1 MLPSRYLCAL
11 SAALVA
17 VFAAGVA
24 WSKPVPAD
32 KSEIWVE
39 VQTPHFIVASNDGEN
54 TARRIADQFEHIR
67 FLYSKT
73 LNRDLKLDPGI
84 PILIFAVRNEKSL
97 SQLIPE
103 YWAQKGHTHPA
114 GLFVPGQE
122 KNYIALR
129 TDVEAEFPYLPIY
142 HEYVHLI
149 INLNYQHFPLWLNEG
164 FADFLGS
171 ATLTSKGGK
180 LGQPSSRDLDLL
192 QQTKLL
198 PLETL
203 FKVDHQSPF
212 YNEAN
217 KTTIFYAESWALV
230 HYLML
235 DPEKQ
240 KNQALSKYISY
251 VENGADP
258 VEAATRAFGDLGQL
272 QKALQS
278 YTNRTSYMEYSV
290 TLPAK
295 ADAKDYSVRTISAA
309 EAQARLGD
317 FDLYRGQLDAAHKK
331 LEEAIRLDPNLAAA
345 QESMGLLLFRQD
357 ERYGAEKY
365 FARAVAL
372 DSKSALAYFYHA
384 MLLTSEGSDEEQIA
398 EARTALEKAVALN
411 PSLGSAWSNLALL
424 YANGGTMEKALT
436 AAKRAVDTMPGEPH
450 FQYNLAVVLARM
462 ERFDE
467 ARTIARKLQASGNAD
482 VVSIAG
488 KFLTQV
494 DEAQQYAAY
503 RKMNEANSA
512 AATALNHENKSNA
525 ESAAPVLKLRTQNSA
540 NSAQPDHDTAS
551 TGETDLPSG
560 PAGPR
565 AYSMVGTI
573 TEVNCASAPQIQM
586 TLKAQKIVMHLHSG
600 DFSQVAVKS
609 SSTNTGAKNMVCAS
623 LRGRNAHV
631 SYRLVQEKDWD
642 GEIVSIEFR
651 DAP

>member
-1 MLPSRYLCAL
+1 MPSSRYLCAL
-11 SAALVA
+11 SAFVIA
-17 VFAAGVA
+17 VLGTVVA
-24 WSKPVPAD
+24 WSKPFPAE
-32 KSEIWVE
+32 KPEIWTE

-54 TARRIADQFEHIR
+54 TARRIADQFEQIR
-67 FLYSKT
+67 FLYSKA
-73 LNRDLKLDPGI
+73 LNPGLKLDPGL
-84 PILIFAVRNEKSL
+84 PILIFAVRNVKSL

-103 YWAQKGHTHPA
+103 YWTQKGHTHPA
-114 GLFVPGQE
+114 GLFVPGPE

-129 TDVEAEFPYLPIY
+129 TEVESEFPYLAIY

-149 INLNYQHFPLWLNEG
+149 INLNYQHFPVWLNEG

-171 ATLTSKGGK
+171 ATLTGKGGK
-180 LGQPSSRDLDLL
+180 LGQPSSWDLNLL

-203 FKVDHQSPF
+203 FKVDHRSPY

-240 KNQALSKYISY
+240 KNQALSKYISF
-251 VENGADP
+251 VESGGDP
-258 VEAATRAFGDLGQL
+258 VEAATRAFGDLSQL

-278 YTNRTSYMEYSV
+278 YINRTSYMEYSV
-290 TLPAK
+290 ALPAK

-317 FDLYRGQLDAAHKK
+317 FDLYRGQLDAARKK
-331 LEEAIRLDPNLAAA
+331 MEEAIRLDPNLAAA
-345 QESMGLLLFRQD
+345 QESMGLVLFRQD

-411 PSLGSAWSNLALL
+411 PGLGSAWSNLALL
-424 YANGGTMEKALT
+424 YANAGALDNALK
-436 AAKRAVDTMPGEPH
+436 AAKRAVDTMPGDPH

-462 ERFDE
+462 ERYDE
-467 ARTIARKLQASGNAD
+467 ARVVARKLQASGNSD
-482 VVSIAG
+482 VVSVAG
-488 KFLTQV
+488 KFLTQL
-494 DEAQQYAAY
+494 DQAQQYAAY
-503 RKMNEANSA
+503 KKMNESDSA
-512 AATALNHENKSNA
+512 AATAVSHETKSGA
-525 ESAAPVLKLRTQNSA
+525 ESLAPVLRRKTQITA
-540 NSAQPDHDTAS
+540 NSTEEDASPTAA
-551 TGETDLPSG
+551 TDASSA

-573 TEVNCASAPQIQM
+573 TDVNCAPTPQMQM
-586 TLKAQKIVMHLHSG
+586 TLKAQTIVMHLHSG

-609 SSTNTGAKNMVCAS
+609 GGTNSGTKNTGCAS

-631 SYRLVQEKDWD
+631 SYRLVSEKNWD

>member
-1 MLPSRYLCAL
+1 MSPSRYLRAL
-11 SAALVA
+11 SASVIA
-17 VFAAGVA
+17 VLFAVVA
-24 WSKPVPAD
+24 WSKPSPVD
-32 KSEIWVE
+32 KPEIWTE
-39 VQTPHFIVASNDGEN
+39 IQTPHFIVASNDGEN
-54 TARRIADQFEHIR
+54 TARRIADQFEQIR
-67 FLYSKT
+67 FLYSKA
-73 LNRDLKLDPGI
+73 LNSGLKLDPGI
-84 PILIFAVRNEKSL
+84 PILIFAVRNEKAL

-103 YWAQKGHTHPA
+103 YWAQKGHTHPV

-171 ATLTSKGGK
+171 ATLTGKGGK
-180 LGQPSSRDLDLL
+180 LGQPSSWNLDLL

-203 FKVDHQSPF
+203 FKVDHRSPY

-235 DPEKQ
+235 DPERQ
-240 KNQALSKYISY
+240 KSHALSNYISF

-258 VEAATRAFGDLGQL
+258 VEAAARAFGDLGQL

-278 YTNRTSYMEYSV
+278 YINRTSYMEYSV
-290 TLPAK
+290 ALPAK
-295 ADAKDYSVRTISAA
+295 ADTKDYSVRTISAA

-317 FDLYRGQLDAAHKK
+317 FDLYRGQLDAARKK
-331 LEEAIRLDPNLAAA
+331 LEEAIRLDPDLAAA

-384 MLLTSEGSDEEQIA
+384 MLLTSEGSDEEKMA

-411 PSLGSAWSNLALL
+411 PALGSAWSNLALL
-424 YANGGTMEKALT
+424 YVNDGRLDNALS

-462 ERFDE
+462 ERFDD
-467 ARTIARKLQASGNAD
+467 ARTIARKLQTSGD
-482 VVSIAG
+482 PETVSMAG
-488 KFLTQV
+488 KFLAQL
-494 DEAQQYAAY
+494 DQAQQYAAY
-503 RKMNEANSA
+503 KKMNEADSV
-512 AATALNHENKSNA
+512 AATTMNHEAKS
-525 ESAAPVLKLRTQNSA
+525 SADTSAPVLRLRTQNTANAATTDGAPSSTDATDSPSA
-540 NSAQPDHDTAS
+540 
-551 TGETDLPSG
+551 
-560 PAGPR
+560 PA

-573 TEVNCASAPQIQM
+573 TEVSCTDAPQVQI
-586 TLKAQKIVMHLHSG
+586 TLKAQTIVMHLHAA
-600 DFSQVAVKS
+600 DVTHLMIKPTPVKS
-609 SSTNTGAKNMVCAS
+609 LVCQG
-623 LRGRNAHV
+623 LRGRTARIT
-631 SYRLVQEKDWD
+631 YQLVTEQKWD
-642 GEIVSIEFR
+642 GEIQAVELR
-651 DAP
+651 DMP

>member
-1 MLPSRYLCAL
+1 MSPSRYASAL
-11 SAALVA
+11 SVFVIAVLAAV
-17 VFAAGVA
+17 VA
-24 WSKPVPAD
+24 WSNPFPAD
-32 KSEIWVE
+32 KPEIWTE

-54 TARRIADQFEHIR
+54 TARRIADQFEQIR

-73 LNRDLKLDPGI
+73 LNRGLKLDPGI

-114 GLFVPGQE
+114 GLFVPGPE

-129 TDVEAEFPYLPIY
+129 TEVESEFPYLAIY

-149 INLNYQHFPLWLNEG
+149 INLNYQHFPVWLNEG

-180 LGQPSSRDLDLL
+180 LGQPSSWDLDLL

-203 FKVDHQSPF
+203 FKVDHQSPY

-230 HYLML
+230 HYLMV

-240 KNQALSKYISY
+240 KNQALSRYISF
-251 VENGADP
+251 VESGADP

-272 QKALQS
+272 QRALQS
-278 YTNRTSYMEYSV
+278 YINRTSYMEYSV

-331 LEEAIRLDPNLAAA
+331 LEEAIRLDPDLAAA

-398 EARTALEKAVALN
+398 GARTALEKAVALN
-411 PSLGSAWSNLALL
+411 PALGSAWSNLALL
-424 YANGGTMEKALT
+424 YVNTGALDNALN
-436 AAKRAVDTMPGEPH
+436 AAKRAVDTMPGDPH

-462 ERFDE
+462 ERYDD
-467 ARTIARKLQASGNAD
+467 ARVVARKLQTSGD
-482 VVSIAG
+482 PETVSVAG
-488 KFLTQV
+488 KFLTQL
-494 DEAQQYAAY
+494 DQAQQYAAY
-503 RKMNEANSA
+503 KRMNESNSV
-512 AATALNHENKSNA
+512 AATANNHEARSGA
-525 ESAAPVLKLRTQNSA
+525 ESSAPVLRRK
-540 NSAQPDHDTAS
+540 AQSTADPAPEDDAAPTAATDAS
-551 TGETDLPSG
+551 PAPTGI
-560 PAGPR
+560 R

-573 TEVNCASAPQIQM
+573 TDVNCTSEPQIRM
-586 TLKAQKIVMHLHSG
+586 TLKAQTIVMHLHSG
-600 DFSQVAVKS
+600 DFSQVTVKS
-609 SSTNTGAKNMVCAS
+609 AGTNSAAKNMICTS
-623 LRGRNAHV
+623 LRGRGALV
-631 SYRLVQEKDWD
+631 SYRLVSEKDWD

>member
-1 MLPSRYLCAL
+1 MSSSRYLCAL
-11 SAALVA
+11 SAFVIA
-17 VFAAGVA
+17 VLAAVVA
-24 WSKPVPAD
+24 WSKPFPAD
-32 KSEIWVE
+32 KPEIWTE

-54 TARRIADQFEHIR
+54 TARRIADQFEQIR
-67 FLYSKT
+67 FLYSKA
-73 LNRDLKLDPGI
+73 LNPGLKLDPGI

-103 YWAQKGHTHPA
+103 YWMQKGHTHPA
-114 GLFVPGQE
+114 GLFVPGPE

-129 TDVEAEFPYLPIY
+129 TEVESEFPYLAIY

-149 INLNYQHFPLWLNEG
+149 INLNYQHFPVWLNEG

-171 ATLTSKGGK
+171 ATLTGKGGK
-180 LGQPSSRDLDLL
+180 LGQPSSWDLDLL

-203 FKVDHQSPF
+203 FKVDHQSPY

-230 HYLML
+230 HYLMV

-240 KNQALSKYISY
+240 KNQALSKYISF
-251 VENGADP
+251 VESGADP
-258 VEAATRAFGDLGQL
+258 VEGATRAFGDLSQL

-278 YTNRTSYMEYSV
+278 YINRTSYMEYSV
-290 TLPAK
+290 ALPAK

-345 QESMGLLLFRQD
+345 QESMGLVLFRQD

-411 PSLGSAWSNLALL
+411 PGLGSAWSNLALL
-424 YANGGTMEKALT
+424 YANAGALDNALK
-436 AAKRAVDTMPGEPH
+436 AAKRAVDTMPGDPH

-462 ERFDE
+462 ERYDE
-467 ARTIARKLQASGNAD
+467 ARAVARKLQTSGNSD
-482 VVSIAG
+482 VASVAG
-488 KFLTQV
+488 KFLTQL
-494 DEAQQYAAY
+494 DQAQQYAAY
-503 RKMNEANSA
+503 KKMNESDSA
-512 AATALNHENKSNA
+512 AATAINHEAKSGA
-525 ESAAPVLKLRTQNSA
+525 EYPGPVLRRKTQTDA
-540 NSAQPDHDTAS
+540 NS
-551 TGETDLPSG
+551 TGEDTAPTAATDAPLAA
-560 PAGPR
+560 AGPR

-573 TEVNCASAPQIQM
+573 TDVNCASTPQMRM
-586 TLKAQKIVMHLHSG
+586 TLKAQTIVMHLHSG

-609 SSTNTGAKNMVCAS
+609 GGTNSAAKIVACTS

-631 SYRLVQEKDWD
+631 SYRLVSEKDWD

>member
-1 MLPSRYLCAL
+1 MSTGRYLRAL
-11 SAALVA
+11 SAFLVA
-17 VFAAGVA
+17 VFAAEFA
-24 WSKPVPAD
+24 WSEPFPAD
-32 KSEIWVE
+32 KPEIWTE

-54 TARRIADQFEHIR
+54 TARRIADQFEQIR
-67 FLYSKT
+67 LLYSKT
-73 LNRDLKLDPGI
+73 LNRGLKLDPGI
-84 PILIFAVRNEKSL
+84 PILIFAMKNEKAL

-129 TDVEAEFPYLPIY
+129 TDVESEFPYLAIY

-171 ATLTSKGGK
+171 ATLTGKGGK
-180 LGQPSSRDLDLL
+180 LGQPSSWDLDLL

-203 FKVDHQSPF
+203 FKVDHQSPY

-240 KNQALSKYISY
+240 KNQELGKYISF
-251 VENGADP
+251 VEGGADP

-272 QKALQS
+272 QKTLQS
-278 YTNRTSYMEYSV
+278 YINRTSYMEYSV
-290 TLPAK
+290 ALPAK
-295 ADAKDYSVRTISAA
+295 AEAKDYSVRAISAA

-317 FDLYRGQLDAAHKK
+317 FDLYRSQLDAAHKK
-331 LEEAIRLDPNLAAA
+331 LEEAIRLDPDLAAA

-365 FARAVAL
+365 FERAVAL

-384 MLLTSEGSDEEQIA
+384 MLLTSQGADDEQIA
-398 EARTALEKAVALN
+398 EARKELEKAVALN
-411 PSLGSAWSNLALL
+411 PALGSAWSNLALL
-424 YANGGTMEKALT
+424 YANAGAFDNALS

-462 ERFDE
+462 ERYAD
-467 ARTIARKLQASGNAD
+467 ARTVARKLQSSGDPD

-488 KFLTQV
+488 KFLTQL
-494 DEAQQYAAY
+494 DQAQQYAAY
-503 RKMNEANSA
+503 KKMNESNSA
-512 AATALNHENKSNA
+512 AATAIKPETNLSA
-525 ESAAPVLKLRTQNSA
+525 ESPAPVLRRKPQ
-540 NSAQPDHDTAS
+540 DTANPAPAD
-551 TGETDLPSG
+551 ETAPTAATDA
-560 PAGPR
+560 PAATSGPR

-573 TEVNCASAPQIQM
+573 TDVNCALAPQIRI
-586 TLKAQKIVMHLHSG
+586 TLKAQTIVMHLHSG
-600 DFSQVAVKS
+600 DFSRVAVKS
-609 SSTNTGAKNMVCAS
+609 AGTNSAAKNMGCAS
-623 LRGRNAHV
+623 LRGRNARV
-631 SYRLVQEKDWD
+631 SYQLVSEKDWD
-642 GEIVSIEFR
+642 GELVSIEFR